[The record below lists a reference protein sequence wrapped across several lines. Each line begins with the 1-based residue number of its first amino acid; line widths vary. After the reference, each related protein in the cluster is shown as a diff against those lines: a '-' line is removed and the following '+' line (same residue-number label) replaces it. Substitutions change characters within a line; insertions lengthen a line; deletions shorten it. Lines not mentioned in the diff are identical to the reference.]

1 MSAKASDKIAIQAEA
16 VNVVM
21 TLGTQGMP
29 PEHRVQF
36 EIETIAF
43 YLAQKMEVIPSLSM
57 RNRIMGTLR
66 DKVQEHLA
74 GTLVLATEVPV
85 DPKRLS

>member
-1 MSAKASDKIAIQAEA
+1 MSAKVSDKIAIQAEA

-21 TLGTQGMP
+21 TLGTQGML

-43 YLAQKMEVIPSLSM
+43 ISRRRWK
-57 RNRIMGTLR
+57 
-66 DKVQEHLA
+66 
-74 GTLVLATEVPV
+74 
-85 DPKRLS
+85 